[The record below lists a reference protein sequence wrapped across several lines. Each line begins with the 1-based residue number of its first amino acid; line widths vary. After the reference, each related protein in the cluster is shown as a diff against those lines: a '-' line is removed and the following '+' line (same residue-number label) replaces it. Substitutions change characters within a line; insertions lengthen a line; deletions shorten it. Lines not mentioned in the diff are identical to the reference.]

1 MTIGIDG
8 MASGLDTGAIV
19 DQLVAIQRNQQVL
32 LKQKSS
38 AASNLVSALQSLNN
52 RVASLATAG
61 EKIAAPSSWALTKG
75 SSSSDAVTIA
85 ASPNAKPGA
94 VELSVKQLAS
104 SQVSMVSPGDLGDIF
119 TIAVG
124 GESYDIKPASTHPDD
139 IIAAINDVTSK
150 TGVSATRV
158 RTGTS
163 ADGTATYGL
172 QLTGKTGELNSFKVF
187 AGTDVTGTALASA
200 ANAIA
205 TAQDAKVA
213 LWPGAANT
221 FTLSSATN
229 TFEDVLDGV
238 DLTVNKV
245 TVDSESA
252 RISVATDTDAQVTLA
267 DELVSNVA
275 IVLTDIASR
284 TRTTTSTDS
293 SGNTVVTGGLFSGD
307 SAIRFLTSDI
317 QSAMTGPVDGKS
329 PASIGISMD
338 RYGAISL
345 DKTVFS
351 KALADDA
358 EGTMA
363 MVQAIAGR
371 VEEVAERASSKTEGT
386 ITQKITS
393 QESVIKDLG
402 TQIAKWD
409 ERLEARRAQ
418 LVAQFSAME
427 VRLSQLQSTQSW
439 LTNQIAGL
447 NASNKQQ

>member
-38 AASNLVSALQSLNN
+38 TASNLVSALQSLNN

-61 EKIAAPSSWALTKG
+61 AKIADPSSWAVTKA
-75 SSSSDAVTIA
+75 SSSSDAVA
-85 ASPNAKPGA
+85 VNASPSAKPGV
-94 VELSVKQLAS
+94 VELRVDQLAS
-104 SQVSMVSPGDLGDIF
+104 GQVSLIGPDELTGPF
-119 TIAVG
+119 TITVG
-124 GESYDIKPASTHPDD
+124 DTAHQIQPSGTHIDD
-139 IIAAINDVTSK
+139 IAAAINDSRGK
-150 TGVSATRV
+150 TGVSATKL
-158 RTGTS
+158 RTGTDD
-163 ADGTATYGL
+163 DGNPTYSL
-172 QLTGKTGELNSFKVF
+172 QLTGATGEKNAFTVA
-187 AGTDVTGTALASA
+187 AGEGVAMTRLAS
-200 ANAIA
+200 
-205 TAQDAKVA
+205 AQDAKIT
-213 LWPGAANT
+213 LWPSAAEGHQIE
-221 FTLSSATN
+221 SATN
-229 TFEDVLDGV
+229 TFEGVLDGV
-238 DLTVNKV
+238 DLTVDKV
-245 TVDSESA
+245 TSES
-252 RISVATDTDAQVTLA
+252 VNVTVGTDTDARLKLA
-267 DELVSNVA
+267 DELVSNVSV
-275 IVLTDIASR
+275 VLSDIASR

-307 SAIRFLTSDI
+307 SAIRFLTSNI
-317 QSAMTGPVDGKS
+317 QSAMTSPVDGKS
-329 PASIGISMD
+329 PSSIGISID
-338 RYGAISL
+338 RHGAISL
-345 DKTVFS
+345 DKAAFG
-351 KALADDA
+351 KALAEDS

-371 VEEVAERASSKTEGT
+371 VQEVAERASSKTEGT

-393 QESVIKDLG
+393 QESVVRDLG

-409 ERLEARRAQ
+409 ERLETRRAQ

>member
-61 EKIAAPSSWALTKG
+61 EKISDASAWSVTKA
-75 SSSSDAVTIA
+75 SASSDAVTVN
-85 ASPNAKPGA
+85 ASPTAKPGV
-94 VELSVKQLAS
+94 VEFRVDKLAS
-104 SQVSMVSPGDLGDIF
+104 GQVSLVAADQLSSPF
-119 TIAVG
+119 TISINGVAHTI
-124 GESYDIKPASTHPDD
+124 EPSSTHIDD
-139 IIAAINDVTSK
+139 IAAAINDARGE
-150 TGVSATRV
+150 TGVSATKL
-158 RTGTS
+158 RTGT
-163 ADGTATYGL
+163 DGDGNATYSL
-172 QLTGKTGELNSFKVF
+172 QLTGATGEKNSFTVS
-187 AGTDVTGTALASA
+187 AGGAEVATTQLAEA
-200 ANAIA
+200 A
-205 TAQDAKVA
+205 DAEIT
-213 LWPGAANT
+213 LWP
-221 FTLSSATN
+221 SAGSAHRLTSASN
-229 TFEDVLDGV
+229 TFEGVLDGV
-238 DLTVNKV
+238 DLTVDKVGPDPVKV
-245 TVDSESA
+245 TVATDSE
-252 RISVATDTDAQVTLA
+252 AQAKLA
-267 DELVSNVA
+267 EELVANVSV
-275 IVLTDIASR
+275 VLSDIASR
-284 TRTTTSTDS
+284 TRTTTSTDA
-293 SGNTVVTGGLFSGD
+293 SGNTVVSGGLFSGD
-307 SAIRFLTSDI
+307 SAIRFLTSDL
-317 QSAMTGPVDGKS
+317 QSAMTSPMAGKS
-329 PASIGISMD
+329 PSSVGISID

-371 VEEVAERASSKTEGT
+371 VQEVAERASSKTEGT

-393 QESVIKDLG
+393 QESVVKNLG
-402 TQIAKWD
+402 NQIAKWD
-409 ERLEARRAQ
+409 ERLETRRAQ